1 MVFAKADPRV
11 QQLYEKS
18 LVDPQYWEFG
28 KMLRECVYDVQHQQP
43 SKTYPQ

>member
-18 LVDPQYWEFG
+18 LVEAQYWEFG
-28 KMLRECVYDVQHQQP
+28 KLLREYVEIVGVYGDCVCMW
-43 SKTYPQ
+43 